1 MIKGAS
7 LPMYNLPEMQG
18 ANEAFLHALHERII
32 EHGLETCDAETD
44 ECPWLRSDGISPE
57 TLFTQICGYPLFKHF
72 RGQGAVLAT
81 PCYAIEGC
89 DGPYHR
95 AFFMV
100 RADESA
106 QRLEDFRDR
115 IFGCNSLDSNSGMN
129 LPRLSLAQTADR
141 QLLFRAV
148 VLTGSHVQSL
158 AQLVDGTIDLC
169 SVDCV
174 TWGFVARFEP
184 ELAKRVRVLAPTA
197 SSPSLPFVTSAAR
210 PPDEIHALRAAL
222 DDFFADPG
230 TAEIRAAMALTKI
243 EHLPDSAYE
252 ILARYEQEAAERG
265 YPEIR

>member
-18 ANEAFLHALHERII
+18 ANEAFLHALNERII
-32 EHGLETCDAETD
+32 ERGLEACDAGTGEG
-44 ECPWLRSDGISPE
+44 PWLRPDGIGPE

-72 RGQGAVLAT
+72 RGRGVVLAT

-89 DGPYHR
+89 DGPSHR

-100 RADESA
+100 RVDESA

-115 IFGCNSLDSNSGMN
+115 IFGCNSLGSNSGMN
-129 LPRLSLAQTADR
+129 LPRLSLARIADR
-141 QLLFRAV
+141 RPLFRAV

-158 AQLVDGTIDLC
+158 AQLVDGKIDLC

-174 TWGFVARFEP
+174 TWGFVARFRP

-210 PPDEIHALRAAL
+210 LPDEIHALRAAL

-230 TAEIRAAMALTKI
+230 TAAIRATLTITKI
-243 EHLPDSAYE
+243 EYLPDSAYA
-252 ILARYEQEAAERG
+252 ILASYEKEAAALG